1 MFFLVPKNGASGRES
16 RTREIYMSVI
26 IYAYTQPNLFGLHPN
41 NAFSFSLNFGLVR
54 GNVMSFYSAG
64 KKLTKIK
71 FK

>member
-1 MFFLVPKNGASGRES
+1 
-16 RTREIYMSVI
+16 MSVI

-64 KKLTKIK
+64 KKLIKIK